1 MRYLQGTHAH
11 DACYSVTINGMMFSP
26 CFQAVVVH
34 LYLISGDSALHNV
47 TALIFVMF
55 EVGQ

>member
-11 DACYSVTINGMMFSP
+11 DACYSVTINGMFSH

-34 LYLISGDSALHNV
+34 LHLISGDSAMHNV